1 MTAEKLTI
9 GVLGGMGPYAT
20 VSFYKRLVDAFPT
33 EKDWQKPRILID
45 SYSTIPSRVRALLYG
60 EKTEELLDCMTAS
73 LWWLVNAGC
82 SKIIIA
88 CNTAHAFLPEV
99 VKRFPESEEFIINI
113 IEICAEE
120 CKRKGYRRI
129 HLLASEGTVN
139 AGIYEKVFSNYQIEV
154 DVPDPA
160 ELRNIRELIEDVK
173 QNRIDEESLNLF
185 EELISRNMDIPV
197 VLGCTELPV
206 LYEECKSSGIEMLTD
221 IVDPL
226 QSVIDKLVLA
236 DSNC

>member
-20 VSFYKRLVDAFPT
+20 VDLYRRLVDAFPT

-60 EKTEELLDCMTAS
+60 EKTDELLERMTGS
-73 LWWLVNAGC
+73 LRWLVDAGC
-82 SKIIIA
+82 NKVIIA
-88 CNTAHAFLPEV
+88 CNTAHVFLPEIV
-99 VKRFPESEEFIINI
+99 NRFPESKEYILNI
-113 IEICAEE
+113 IELCAEE
-120 CKRKGYRRI
+120 CKAKGYQSV
-129 HLLASEGTVN
+129 HLLASEGTVQ

-154 DVPDPA
+154 DVPDLA
-160 ELRNIRELIEDVK
+160 ELHNIRKLIEDVK
-173 QNRIDEESLNLF
+173 QNRIDVESLNLF
-185 EELISRNMDIPV
+185 RKLIDNHRDEPV

-206 LYEECKSSGIEMLTD
+206 LYEKCKISSIEMFTE

-226 QSVIDKLVLA
+226 QSTIDKLVHMG
-236 DSNC
+236 